1 MNIILVSRKHS
12 HARTLALGR
21 RTLIS
26 LGVLML
32 LVLLGAGMT
41 VYRLMAPLWFD
52 EEYAATLVDPTI
64 VDAWNQRLNAQR
76 KEINSLKQHSTE
88 QIDALTLRLGEM
100 QARLMRLD
108 ALGQRLVEVAKLD
121 QGEFSFD
128 TQPALGGPIES
139 QVGDSYRVPD
149 LTMSLDQIQA
159 QIDHRAQ
166 QLELLND
173 LFANRQ
179 FEAERFIAGRPIT
192 KGWLSSHFGYR
203 SDPFS
208 GRRVWHAGVDFAGKE
223 GSDVVSVAAGVVTTA
238 GDRGGYGWLV
248 EINHG
253 GGLVTR
259 YAHCKELLVK
269 VGDIVQ
275 KGQVIALMGS
285 TGRSTGPH
293 VHFEVLNNG
302 RQVDPVKYINRAS
315 R

>member
-1 MNIILVSRKHS
+1 MNIILVSRKHG

-21 RTLIS
+21 GTLTS

-52 EEYAATLVDPTI
+52 EDYATTLVDSTI
-64 VDAWNQRLNAQR
+64 VEAWNQRLDSQR
-76 KEINSLKQHSTE
+76 KEIRSLRQHSTE

-121 QGEFSFD
+121 QGEFNFD
-128 TQPALGGPIES
+128 SHPALGGPIES
-139 QVGDSYRVPD
+139 HDGDSYRMPD
-149 LTMSLDQIQA
+149 LTTSLDQIQA

-203 SDPFS
+203 TDPFS

-223 GSDVVSVAAGVVTTA
+223 GSDVVAVAAGVVTTA

-275 KGQVIALMGS
+275 KGQLIALMGS

-302 RQVDPVKYINRAS
+302 RAVDPLKYINRAS